1 MIVVINAVLPYQNL
15 CSLKICFCI
24 FPFSAH
30 GTFLGR
36 IRLEPHKPQQVPIDS
51 TMSFGASTRVY
62 TLREKPQTQPSN
74 TAGDS
79 GVEDE
84 ELKGL
89 LGLPE
94 EETELDVR
102 FSICNIF
109 NVLQQR
115 DFSRVC
121 SYFNALVEPD
131 RVQHGT

>member
-1 MIVVINAVLPYQNL
+1 MYNRVTKQK
-15 CSLKICFCI
+15 SLDSSII
-24 FPFSAH
+24 LFPFLAH

-62 TLREKPQTQPSN
+62 TLREKPQTQPST

-102 FSICNIF
+102 FDILCRQAHYSEK
-109 NVLQQR
+109 
-115 DFSRVC
+115 RVSSWERTLLKRLC
-121 SYFNALVEPD
+121 SHVEPD
-131 RVQHGT
+131 